1 METLRIVEY
10 YTAALVWCGVYG
22 IAFKYLSP
30 RLSLCL
36 SKTYRQLTPGQ
47 RLDWNIRTS
56 SMLNSLITGPLSVY
70 LIISDY
76 ELGENPIWGHSRG
89 ALHLLAVMVGFT
101 MTDMLNMLYYYSYWK
116 YMGGLEYTVYIAH
129 HVVVLVA
136 YMSCLTIGNLPYFA
150 VFRLTCEN
158 STLFVNT
165 KWLLETKGVS
175 KSSKPYIVN
184 GLALAL
190 SWFVFRIAVIP
201 PYWYMV
207 YQVYGTEQYNRLH
220 ALNRYIWIVAC
231 VVLEVLNI
239 QWFSRIVKGAKKV
252 LQKAKSNQA
261 ES

>member
-22 IAFKYLSP
+22 IAFRYVSP

-36 SKTYRQLTPGQ
+36 SKTYRQLTLGQ

-56 SMLNSLITGPLSVY
+56 SMLNSLITGPISVY

-76 ELGENPIWGHSRG
+76 ELGENPIW
-89 ALHLLAVMVGFT
+89 
-101 MTDMLNMLYYYSYWK
+101 
-116 YMGGLEYTVYIAH
+116 
-129 HVVVLVA
+129 
-136 YMSCLTIGNLPYFA
+136 
-150 VFRLTCEN
+150 
-158 STLFVNT
+158 
-165 KWLLETKGVS
+165 WLLETKGVS

-231 VVLEVLNI
+231 MVLEVLNI
-239 QWFSRIVKGAKKV
+239 QWFSRIVRGAKKV
-252 LQKAKSNQA
+252 LQKSKSNQA